1 MSLLILSYQADV
13 ILVVTCAIRENAESK
28 IWKRL
33 ELFKKIKQQ
42 RSRNLPPL
50 RVGLLGMLRRNGQVD
65 RWMDWISIECGC
77 SKE

>member
-50 RVGLLGMLRRNGQVD
+50 RVGLLGM
-65 RWMDWISIECGC
+65 
-77 SKE
+77 